1 MSRSKDWRAPSE
13 EAWSEGPR
21 GMQGVA
27 KEQRQQPAREKKQE
41 VKSGV
46 GWGRGGRSRMRGVR
60 REWEDLGSES
70 SAPVRTAYISAVLHT
85 VSKCVTEAT

>member
-46 GWGRGGRSRMRGVR
+46 GWGGA
-60 REWEDLGSES
+60 EEDG
-70 SAPVRTAYISAVLHT
+70 AG
-85 VSKCVTEAT
+85 